1 MGKNLK
7 GKDCGKGIS
16 QRKDGWYTAR
26 FTDGLGRRKE
36 RLFRTLPEARNWLED
51 ARYFDRHDEAYALSN
66 ITVDAWFAYWLENVV
81 GNLRPNSIR
90 NYRERYVR
98 NIQPVIGRLLLSEVK
113 PMHCQ
118 IVLNRMEQ
126 QYAGGTIRQAYIC
139 MGTMLRSAVNN
150 DLLTKHPMDAGV
162 RFAKPIR
169 DRGDIKF
176 LTVEEQHKL
185 LEVVEDSH
193 NYDQY
198 VLLLETG
205 LRTGELMGLTWD
217 VVDWEQR
224 TLTVNKTL
232 SFQYKERCW
241 RAGPPKTPRSYRT
254 IPLTNRAYEILKR
267 RYDLVSTRKEAEDL
281 SQTLTYVDRRTGE
294 TCSFVMRD
302 LVFVNERTG
311 LPDKN
316 SAYDSHLY
324 RLCDRVGIKR
334 LGMHALRHTY
344 ATRAIERG
352 MQPKVLQQ
360 LLGHAS
366 IQTTMD
372 RYVHVTE
379 ETLITAV
386 RQFEQDNAC
395 I

>member
-7 GKDCGKGIS
+7 GKECGKGIS

-51 ARYFDRHDEAYALSN
+51 ARYFDRHDETQAPST

-126 QYAGGTIRQAYIC
+126 EYAGGTIRQAYIC

-267 RYDLVSTRKEAEDL
+267 RYDLVPTRKEAEDL